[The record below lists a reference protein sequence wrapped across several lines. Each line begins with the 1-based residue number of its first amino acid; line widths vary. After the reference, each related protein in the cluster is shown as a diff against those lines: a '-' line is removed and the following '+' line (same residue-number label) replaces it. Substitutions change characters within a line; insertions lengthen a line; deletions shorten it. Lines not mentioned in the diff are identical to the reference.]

1 MSVVDM
7 KMLKW
12 MCGNARK
19 DMIRN
24 KAIHKV
30 GVKLNEDKIR

>member
-1 MSVVDM
+1 MN
-7 KMLKW
+7 
-12 MCGNARK
+12 GNARK

-30 GVKLNEDKIR
+30 GVILSEDKIRCRPMNALV